1 MLLHAGQLHHSMGC
15 WRPFLASPQRDAPV
29 RRGAATI
36 AAMQADRGNGTKH
49 RTIRSFVRRTGRMTP
64 AQQRA
69 LTELWPDFGLDFA
82 PTLLDLVALF
92 ARDAPRTL
100 EVGYGNGETLVQQA
114 LENPATD
121 FIGIEVH
128 EPGIGHCL
136 IEARKAHISNLRI
149 ISHDAV
155 DVLNHQIPPASLRR
169 INIYFPDP
177 WPKKR
182 HHKRRLLQP
191 SFLNLC
197 ADRLESSGS
206 LHIATDWANYAEH
219 IDELLAQSDRFAVG
233 ERREHSGDSPLDRPM
248 TKFERRGLKRG
259 HQIWDWRLDRIA

>member
-1 MLLHAGQLHHSMGC
+1 MQAYYNSMAPLRPVLPAGWPNEPLSHG
-15 WRPFLASPQRDAPV
+15 AS
-29 RRGAATI
+29 TI
-36 AAMQADRGNGTKH
+36 AAMQADPGNGAKY

-69 LTELWPDFGLDFA
+69 LAELWPDFGLDFA
-82 PTLLDLVALF
+82 PTPLDLVALF

-100 EVGYGNGETLVQQA
+100 EVGFGNGETLVQQA
-114 LENPATD
+114 LESPTTD
-121 FIGIEVH
+121 FIGVEVH

-136 IEARKAHISNLRI
+136 MEARKAHISNLRI
-149 ISHDAV
+149 ISHDAI
-155 DVLNHQIPPASLRR
+155 DVLNHQVPRASLHR

-219 IDELLAQSDRFAVG
+219 IDELFAQSDRFAVA

-259 HQIWDWRLDRIA
+259 HQIWDWRVDRIA

>member
-1 MLLHAGQLHHSMGC
+1 
-15 WRPFLASPQRDAPV
+15 
-29 RRGAATI
+29 
-36 AAMQADRGNGTKH
+36 MQADPGNGTKH

-82 PTLLDLVALF
+82 PVPLDLVALF
-92 ARDAPRTL
+92 ARDAPRAL

-149 ISHDAV
+149 ISHDAI

-259 HQIWDWRLDRIA
+259 HQIWDWRMDRIA